1 MQITIRPYSRD
12 DAPAILAIVNY
23 NILHTTALYDYA
35 PRSLAQ
41 QELIF
46 DEKLT
51 KGFPIYVAVMDN
63 DVVGFGYY
71 SEFRF
76 REAYK
81 FTAEHSV
88 YAHPNWQR
96 KGIGNRLLLQLIETA
111 KKQGLHTLIGVVDA
125 ENIDSIAFHERMGF
139 EIKGVL
145 HETGFKFDRWLHS
158 VFMQRILK

>member
-46 DEKLT
+46 EEKLK
-51 KGFPIYVAVMDN
+51 KGFPIYVAVIDN

>member
-46 DEKLT
+46 DEKLK

>member
-46 DEKLT
+46 EEKLK
-51 KGFPIYVAVMDN
+51 KGFPIYVAVIDN

-88 YAHPNWQR
+88 YAHPSWQR

>member
-35 PRSLAQ
+35 PRSLVQ

-46 DEKLT
+46 DEKLK